1 MKRGNS
7 ISKRK
12 ILFDSLVLC
21 VALCLIATLTY
32 KPPLA
37 FADEVEYPGVP
48 IESLASDEVVDVIS
62 GDNVLDEATPSSY
75 YSSYI
80 TSVKDQGN
88 LGTCWA
94 FASVAAM
101 EANAKKKGIT
111 SPDGTEPDFSELALS
126 WYTGNSAGSGG
137 GVPSYAGVQAMKW
150 AGPVWENGL
159 YNGFLQAY
167 NTSEYPSESTFTD
180 EYATNRDA
188 VHIQG
193 MRLLNSSDTSHVK
206 SLVYEMGAAVLRLN
220 WNSSWF
226 STSAGSDG
234 RYAYNATTTSDS
246 GHSVTIVG
254 WDDNF
259 SRYNFN
265 ESCRPSSNGAWLV
278 KNSWGASSSKAY
290 FWVSYETTLRGD
302 FNVVFFDVDT
312 VLDYSDIQQVGR
324 GKTDALPSY
333 TIGSYSSSANVFEA
347 PDDGELA
354 AVSIYS
360 FAGNL
365 TYTIDVYTD
374 IPSGGNPESG
384 TLVTSG
390 STSHTQTGTKV
401 YPGYETIDLSS
412 AIALDEGERYSVV
425 VTLKDTQGNSYV
437 YYESEINSS
446 NTYLDAMGQ
455 REAYFKSSSGTWYD
469 QYSSKCAPSIR
480 AYFDRDVTY
489 TEYSG
494 DTRYSTAAQSVLAAY
509 PNGASGVIVASGD
522 NYPDAIAASGLSGL
536 LDYPVLITTPDTLS
550 SETSQAISTLKAGR
564 SNFKVIVAGG
574 TSAVSESV
582 MNSLKSLCGSSKVTR
597 LSGDTRF
604 ETNLAF
610 YNQGGSQWGDT
621 AILCY
626 GFNYPDAL
634 SVSAYAAA
642 AKAPVFIVGDDG
654 YIPSDTIFAI
664 RNGGF
669 SRVLIVGGESV
680 IPESVKTQIGSSVT
694 YTRLAGTTRYT
705 TSLEV
710 ASFAVSEGVLEWQDA
725 GFARGDG
732 FQDALVG
739 GPVMASRSGVLLLTS
754 PNEADYNA
762 EVARGVY
769 NKGADNVYWFGGTS
783 AIPVCVRTQL
793 SDAIG

>member
-1 MKRGNS
+1 M
-7 ISKRK
+7 
-12 ILFDSLVLC
+12 
-21 VALCLIATLTY
+21 
-32 KPPLA
+32 
-37 FADEVEYPGVP
+37 P
-48 IESLASDEVVDVIS
+48 IESLASEEVVDVLEPEEVAPTAMPS
-62 GDNVLDEATPSSY
+62 YYRSSY
-75 YSSYI
+75 V
-80 TSVKDQGN
+80 TSVKNQGSY
-88 LGTCWA
+88 GTCWT
-94 FASVAAM
+94 FATASAM
-101 EANAKKKGIT
+101 EANAVKKGIT
-111 SPDGTEPDFSELALS
+111 APDGTEPDFSETAIL
-126 WYTGNSAGSGG
+126 WYTYNGAKGANDGG
-137 GVPSYAGVQAMKW
+137 YPSYAGVQAIKW
-150 AGPVWENGL
+150 VGSVWENGL
-159 YNGFLQAY
+159 YNGFWKTYASALSVVTGDNDILNSSDFP
-167 NTSEYPSESTFTD
+167 NT
-180 EYATNRDA
+180 YAINRDA
-188 VHIQG
+188 VHIDG
-193 MRLLNSSDTSHVK
+193 MKLANCSDKESVK
-206 SLVYEMGAAVLRLN
+206 ELVYEMGAGAMWMR
-220 WNSSWF
+220 WDSSCF
-226 STSAGSDG
+226 SSTPGSDG
-234 RYAYNATTTSDS
+234 YYALNVPSSADS
-246 GHSVTIVG
+246 AHAVTIIG
-254 WDDNF
+254 WDDNY

-265 ESCRPSSNGAWLV
+265 ESYRPSSDGAWLV
-278 KNSWGASSSKAY
+278 KNSWGSSKSY
-290 FWVSYETTLRGD
+290 IWVSYEATQWGE
-302 FNVVFFDVDT
+302 FNVAFYDVDT

-324 GKTDALPSY
+324 GKTGMLPSREY
-333 TIGSYSSSANVFEA
+333 GSYSSSANVFEA

-446 NTYLDAMGQ
+446 NTYLDAMSQ

-480 AYFDRDVTY
+480 AYFNRDVTY

-610 YNQGGSQWGDT
+610 YNQGGSQWGNT

-654 YIPSDTIFAI
+654 YIPSDTISAI
-664 RNGGF
+664 RDGGF

-739 GPVMASRSGVLLLTS
+739 GPVMAARSGVLLLAS

-769 NKGADNVYWFGGTS
+769 DKGADNVYWFGGTS